1 MFGSAIKG
9 FEIIRPTLK
18 RRKIRVQF
26 RSVDIDACHHFP
38 TVSCTHFGGGMA
50 GRVCD
55 LTGKKANNG
64 YKVSFS
70 NHRTK
75 HLQGVNLQYK
85 RLWWEEGNRF
95 VKLRLSTKALK
106 TVEKNGLQAMAKKAG
121 IDLADY

>member
-9 FEIIRPTLK
+9 FETIRSTLK
-18 RRKIRVQF
+18 EKKRLEFNSGLWIMMPVIF
-26 RSVDIDACHHFP
+26 F
-38 TVSCTHFGGGMA
+38 SCTHFGGGMA